1 MCSMKTMIKIILGIG
16 LLLLVTYVAIPQ
28 FQPAIV
34 AMGPW
39 LLVLACPLGM
49 LFMMRGNNT
58 QNKEKKPDQ
67 GEK

>member
-1 MCSMKTMIKIILGIG
+1 MCSMKTMIKIVLGIG

-49 LFMMRGNNT
+49 LFMMR
-58 QNKEKKPDQ
+58 
-67 GEK
+67 